1 LEDEHRTVLSLAC
14 DLTALVFELE
24 AETLA
29 LTEDLTPLDF
39 PANYL
44 PRLFTPAVRQVFISI
59 L

>member
-44 PRLFTPAVRQVFISI
+44 PRLFTPAVRQVFIS
-59 L
+59 